1 MASKYITMTIG
12 TWARGSPA
20 LVRAQLPGV
29 AVSAK
34 PEGIVWSR
42 AGKRAVLE
50 RELSCLEVWW
60 LTDIRRKY
68 RRSGRYAGM

>member
-1 MASKYITMTIG
+1 
-12 TWARGSPA
+12 
-20 LVRAQLPGV
+20 V

-34 PEGIVWSR
+34 PERIVWSR

-68 RRSGRYAGM
+68 RRSGRYAGNVT

>member
-1 MASKYITMTIG
+1 VGPPDHPPSFA
-12 TWARGSPA
+12 
-20 LVRAQLPGV
+20 AQLPDV

-34 PEGIVWSR
+34 PERIVWSR

-60 LTDIRRKY
+60 LTDIRR
-68 RRSGRYAGM
+68 STGEAGDMPGM

>member
-1 MASKYITMTIG
+1 VGPPDHPPSFA
-12 TWARGSPA
+12 
-20 LVRAQLPGV
+20 AQLPDV

-34 PEGIVWSR
+34 PERIVWSR

-68 RRSGRYAGM
+68 RRSGRYAGNVT